1 MWTDSR
7 KNDVLFERLKVL
19 CNGYS
24 TGKFDALFP
33 YLSDDCVFES
43 QWVLTPNVG
52 KDAIIDYLTGK
63 GETLRR
69 TNSLPECT
77 VVEFVG
83 SFNPIKNANIHLNG
97 GEPQV
102 GNLGLW
108 YTDGK
113 LAMLMCQQLDE
124 EMISIIVDIKL
135 NENNLISRI
144 DLCMP
149 ELFRFKHYA
158 GPFDIED

>member
-1 MWTDSR
+1 MRTGSN
-7 KNDVLFERLKVL
+7 KNDVLFERLKLL
-19 CNGYS
+19 CKGYS
-24 TGKFDALFP
+24 TGKFDDLFP

-43 QWVLTPNVG
+43 QWVFIPNTG
-52 KDAIIDYLTGK
+52 KEEVIDYLVAK

-69 TNSLPECT
+69 NGSFAECT
-77 VVEFVG
+77 IVEFVG

-97 GEPQV
+97 GEPQI

-108 YTDGK
+108 YDEGK
-113 LAMLMCQQLDE
+113 LAVLMRQQLEDE
-124 EMISIIVDIKL
+124 LVSIIVEMDL
-135 NENNLISRI
+135 DENDLISRI

-158 GPFDIED
+158 GPFNFED